1 MSEQKEKTSWQ
12 DTLSDWLISIIVA
25 VVLAFGIRTFIV
37 EPYLVSGP
45 SMMPTLQDRER
56 LIVNKFI
63 YYTREPKRGEVIV
76 FKYPSDTRRDFIK
89 RVIAVGGD
97 TVEIVDG
104 HTIVNDK
111 EVKEA
116 FIKEPFHSN
125 YRKTVIPEGHV
136 FVMGDN
142 RNRSLDSR
150 DSSIGMVDQRYILGK
165 AVFRLFPFQKIG
177 LIE

>member
-63 YYTREPKRGEVIV
+63 YYSISIDSLIV
-76 FKYPSDTRRDFIK
+76 
-89 RVIAVGGD
+89 
-97 TVEIVDG
+97 
-104 HTIVNDK
+104 
-111 EVKEA
+111 
-116 FIKEPFHSN
+116 
-125 YRKTVIPEGHV
+125 
-136 FVMGDN
+136 
-142 RNRSLDSR
+142 L
-150 DSSIGMVDQRYILGK
+150 
-165 AVFRLFPFQKIG
+165 
-177 LIE
+177 